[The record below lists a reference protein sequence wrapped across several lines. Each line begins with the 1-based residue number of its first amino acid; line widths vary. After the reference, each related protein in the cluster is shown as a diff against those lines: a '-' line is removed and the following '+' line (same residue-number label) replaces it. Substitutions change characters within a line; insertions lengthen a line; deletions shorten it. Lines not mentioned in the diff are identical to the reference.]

1 MPEKEHK
8 FTLMTRDG
16 CKRIFF
22 LCLAL
27 IFVFSLL
34 AQLLHSNFGSIKI
47 ERIILDKRGAEL
59 NGELYY
65 PAGTSSEDSLPGV
78 VVTHG
83 GGCNFGVTRGIASE
97 LARRGFV
104 VFNVSAYGSGA
115 SSMPRFDEN
124 GNGEDGL
131 VVFMSPMG
139 LLDAVDYLRSLTFV
153 DPTRVGLIGHSMG
166 AGRTATTA
174 LTDCGYLTFNDIMIN
189 VLADQFDQTFTL
201 EEISQNADTLAGQR
215 LDAGQLALYEYIR
228 EEKLQEYDTRLHAVI
243 LMGLEF
249 VPLYAQTVTVAGH
262 EVLRNVNCNV
272 GYFAGDYDCFW
283 NFNALPE
290 TKASWYS
297 PDEDL
302 ALDTWYSLDDINGQS
317 TAVGTL
323 FGTSVA
329 DDEALQQ
336 AIDQRAAR
344 IIALTANET
353 HSKEFFSTQMTTLI
367 TRYFEQTLGY
377 NNGNLGDANATPIDA
392 HSNMWQWRQAC
403 NGISMFAMFGMVLS
417 LAGILFS
424 TKFFS
429 PCVVGMGNAQRP
441 VLDGKERWAA
451 NGATVVFGFL
461 AIYLALG
468 PTGLNAATAASPN
481 AVFPLAT
488 IAYMTFALLLILA
501 IASLIILAYFGV
513 IGKKKKGNTGFEVLH
528 WKVSWSRAWKT
539 IVVAVL
545 LIAAAYGSLAFIDYF
560 FGQDYR
566 AWMTIFTQMKADY
579 WFIALRYAVPY
590 FVLYLVIGAAINY
603 TTRSDIPAWKDDLI
617 AVVVNSLGIWL
628 CALINYLIVF
638 INGYQGTFFCNFF
651 ISYQVLLV
659 VPVTV
664 FISRKLYR
672 MTNSIWAGAA
682 VNALLVSWSL
692 ASAVGVGDVYIAQ
705 TWLGNF
711 LNF

>member
-8 FTLMTRDG
+8 FTLLTREG

-27 IFVFSLL
+27 IFGFSLL
-34 AQLLHSNFGSIKI
+34 AQLLHSNFGSIKV
-47 ERIILDKRGAEL
+47 ERIVLDKRGAEL

-83 GGCNFGVTRGIASE
+83 GGCNFGVTRGIAFE

-115 SSMPRFDEN
+115 SNMPRFDEN
-124 GNGEDGL
+124 GNGENGL
-131 VVFMSPMG
+131 VIFMSPMG
-139 LLDAVDYLRSLTFV
+139 LLDAVDYLRSLAFV

-174 LTDCGYLTFNDIMIN
+174 LTDCGYLTFNDIMLN
-189 VLADQFDQTFTL
+189 VLADAFGQTFTL
-201 EEISQNADTLAGQR
+201 EEISQNADALAEQR
-215 LDAGQLALYEYIR
+215 LDAGQLSLYEHIR
-228 EEKLQEYDTRLHAVI
+228 EEKRQEYDTRLHAVI
-243 LMGLEF
+243 LMGLDM

-272 GYFAGDYDCFW
+272 GYFSGAYDSFW
-283 NFNALPE
+283 NFNVRQE
-290 TKASWYS
+290 TKDSWYS

-302 ALDTWYSLDDINGQS
+302 AFETWYSLDDINGQS
-317 TAVGTL
+317 AAVGTL
-323 FGTSVA
+323 FETTVA
-329 DDEALQQ
+329 EDEALRQ
-336 AIDQRAAR
+336 ALDQRTAR
-344 IIALTANET
+344 IIAVTANET
-353 HSKEFFSTQMTTLI
+353 HSKDFLSTKMTTLI
-367 TRYFEQTLGY
+367 SRYFEQTLGY
-377 NNGNLGDANATPIDA
+377 NNGDLGDVNATPIDA
-392 HSNMWQWRQAC
+392 SSNLWQWRQVC
-403 NGISMFAMFGMVLS
+403 NAISMFAMFGMVLS

-424 TKFFS
+424 TKAFR
-429 PCVVGMGNAQRP
+429 PCVVGMENVQRP
-441 VLDGKERWAA
+441 VLDGKVRWTA

-468 PTGLNAATAASPN
+468 PSGLATATKFSPN
-481 AVFPLAT
+481 AFFPLT
-488 IAYMTFALLLILA
+488 GNAYMTLALLLLLA
-501 IASLIILAYFGV
+501 IASMVTLAYFGV
-513 IGKKKKGNTGFEVLH
+513 IGKKKNGSTGFEALH
-528 WKVSWSRAWKT
+528 WKADWTRVWKT

-566 AWMTIFTQMKADY
+566 LWMTIFTQMKADY
-579 WFIALRYAVPY
+579 WFIALRYALPF

-638 INGYQGTFFCNFF
+638 FNGYDGTFFCNFF
-651 ISYQVLLV
+651 VAYQVLLV

-682 VNALLVSWSL
+682 VNALMVSWSL
-692 ASAVGVGDVYIAQ
+692 TSAVGVGDVYIAQ